1 MIELT
6 PQQQQFVDA
15 QVSAGAFNQPAEVV
29 GAALELL
36 QLRQSEYD
44 RLQTAIEHI
53 ERGEF
58 EPLDM
63 EDVKRRGHSRRAAS

>member
-6 PQQQQFVDA
+6 LQQQQFVDA
-15 QVSAGAFNQPAEVV
+15 QVSAGIFKQPAEVV

-36 QLRQSEYD
+36 QQRQREFD
-44 RLQTAIEHI
+44 QLKDAIAQV
-53 ERGEF
+53 ERGEY

-63 EDVKRRGHSRRAAS
+63 EDVKLRGRERKVQR